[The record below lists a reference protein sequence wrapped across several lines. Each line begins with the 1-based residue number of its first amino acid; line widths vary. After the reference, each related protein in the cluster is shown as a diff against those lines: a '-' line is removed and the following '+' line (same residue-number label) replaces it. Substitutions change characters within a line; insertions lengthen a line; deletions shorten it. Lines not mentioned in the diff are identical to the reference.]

1 MPNEINIAD
10 LRQTYTRN
18 ELLEKNVSKNPFE
31 TFHVWFEEAVKSGI
45 LEPNAMVLSTIENE
59 MPSSRVVLLK
69 ALDDTGFVFYTNYE
83 SHKGQQLVQNPFAS
97 LTFFWDKLERQVRVQ
112 GRVEFVSAEES
123 DAYFQS
129 RPRGSQLGA
138 WVSAQ
143 STEIPDRSVLEDR
156 LKELE
161 TQYANELLPIPR
173 PPHWGGIRILPLKIE
188 FWQGRPNRLHDRLL
202 YQKTENNWHITRLSP

>member
-31 TFHVWFEEAVKSGI
+31 TFHLWFEEAVKSGI
-45 LEPNAMVLSTIENE
+45 LEPNAMVLSTIEHE

-143 STEIPDRSVLEDR
+143 STEIPDRSVLEDH

-202 YQKTENNWHITRLSP
+202 YQKTENSWHITRLSP

>member
-31 TFHVWFEEAVKSGI
+31 MFHSWFGEAIKSGI
-45 LEPNAMVLSTIENE
+45 LEPNAMVLSTIEHE

-69 ALDDTGFVFYTNYE
+69 ALDETGFVFYTNYE
-83 SHKGQQLVQNPFAS
+83 SHKGQQLTRNPFAS
-97 LTFFWDKLERQVRVQ
+97 LTFFWDHLERQVRVQ
-112 GRVEFVSAEES
+112 GAIEFVSSEES

-143 STEIPDRSVLEDR
+143 STEISDRRVLEER
-156 LKELE
+156 LEELE
-161 TQYANELLPIPR
+161 KQYADDSIPIPR
-173 PPHWGGIRILPLKIE
+173 PQHWGGIRVIPSKIE

-202 YQKTENNWHITRLSP
+202 YQKTENNWQLSRLSP

>member
-45 LEPNAMVLSTIENE
+45 LEPNAMVLSTIEHQ

-69 ALDDTGFVFYTNYE
+69 ALDATGFVFYTNYE

-112 GRVEFVSAEES
+112 GSVEFVSADES

-143 STEIPDRSVLEDR
+143 STEIPDRTTLEER

-161 TQYANELLPIPR
+161 LQYADETIPIPR

-202 YQKTENNWHITRLSP
+202 YQKTENNWQITRLSP